1 MNEDTDS
8 STVTVA
14 VDDAVVRCLLTGVD
28 REGVDPVVL
37 LPGLGGSTET
47 EFSFLR
53 PLLARTARVLA
64 VDLQY
69 AAPSPATL
77 ESAVGQLA
85 AVMRQVLPGRN
96 VTLVGFSVGAT
107 VAAAFA
113 EASPEVGALVLVAP
127 VLQATERHRMVAVL
141 RSRLLTGDLD
151 AVRDLDSF
159 TAHSASFLQAHLPA
173 PLAPQAESAGITAK
187 HELFASTDLADSVPR
202 ISAPTLVVG
211 ATQDD
216 LAGVDQA
223 RMVFASLP
231 NARYTEI
238 DSGHAVLAERPAE
251 VLALIREFAAHP
263 LRHPAGSVLEG
274 ARP

>member
-1 MNEDTDS
+1 MNEDADP
-8 STVTVA
+8 STVTVT
-14 VDDAVVRCLLTGVD
+14 VDGAVVRCLLSGVD
-28 REGVDPVVL
+28 REGADPVVL

-69 AAPSPATL
+69 AAPAPATL

-85 AVMRQVLPGRN
+85 AVMRNVLPGRN

-127 VLQATERHRMVAVL
+127 VLQATERHRIVAAL
-141 RSRLLTGDLD
+141 RSRLLAGDPD
-151 AVRDLDSF
+151 AVRDLDRF
-159 TAHSASFLQAHLPA
+159 TAHSASFLRAHLPE
-173 PLAPQAESAGITAK
+173 PLATPADSAGITAK
-187 HELFASTDLADSVPR
+187 HQLFVSTDLADSVPR
-202 ISAPTLVVG
+202 ISAPTLVIG

-223 RMVFASLP
+223 RMIFASLR
-231 NARYTEI
+231 NARYAEI
-238 DSGHAVLAERPAE
+238 DSGHAVLAARPAE
-251 VLALIREFAAHP
+251 VLALIREFASHP
-263 LRHPAGSVLEG
+263 LRHPAGSVLEE